1 MKTRKT
7 KKSNKQVT
15 FKRMAAGMLAG
26 VMLLGNTGT
35 ALAANADSLRAEGQA
50 AVEAGDYEIARE
62 IYGEILQMNE
72 AGVADFW
79 NAGRIEH
86 ALGFYYSANEMQD
99 KAFEMMNEA
108 GDPTAIYEQK
118 IKSMYAAG
126 KYWLVEKYYKEAVE
140 KGIANAFMAAH
151 YGDALANCKQNKKA
165 IEVYEKGIE
174 AYSEDNDG
182 YIAAYLYDIGD
193 CYKIM
198 GKTEEAAVTYE
209 EALYY
214 GGDTAKYNSKM
225 TALELE
231 YKLNNVDNVVALY
244 LGDKTNEEIADTL
257 SKYECYD
264 EALQYYEK
272 AENEDGTDMRSSK
285 AKTYYRMGLPKE
297 AAALYEEFILENPD
311 DIDAM
316 NMLGGIYCD
325 ELGRYDEAKE
335 LFEKIVEIN
344 PKANATKGNLAVVA
358 RKSGKLDEVPGIY
371 HEAIGMNEAYI
382 YAYNYEIKYQK
393 DITVDDAIEVLKG
406 YPGWPKT
413 TEMQALML
421 AETIEVD
428 FMTETTLSSY
438 LDYFKERLSEDGGNY
453 YYMQTVASILCAL
466 GKYEEALSYY
476 EQALEVAGILTY
488 YANNGLGNCY
498 YYNQDYEM
506 AAKYFGAN
514 ADAEYSKGSR
524 LDVAECHI
532 AAGQFDQAREAIDQ
546 YLAEG
551 GTTDDVSDK
560 YMLIAY
566 QEEDYE
572 GLLTYAEKC
581 LEQTPDS
588 LKAKAYK
595 AAALTA
601 LGQEGADTVI
611 EDIDSIRYTY
621 EDKDVLIA
629 ESILGRLDKAKEI
642 YQFLLENYPKTA
654 REAVYDYELRNLRYD
669 PEFCEMAGLEAPVAK
684 EATEQE
690 NLGEVTEGNAAENS
704 EETGVQAD
712 GNPIPVVAGVGIVA
726 VLIGIVAVLVKR
738 RESTK

>member
-7 KKSNKQVT
+7 KKSNKQVIL
-15 FKRMAAGMLAG
+15 KRMAAGMLAG

-35 ALAANADSLRAEGQA
+35 ALAANSDELRSEGQA
-50 AVEAGDYEIARE
+50 AFEAGDYEIAKE
-62 IYGEILQMNE
+62 VYGEILAMDD

-79 NAGRIEH
+79 NAGRTDY
-86 ALGFYYSANEMQD
+86 ALGFYYSANEKQD
-99 KAFEMMNEA
+99 KAFEKLGETDN
-108 GDPTAIYEQK
+108 PTGLYEQK

-126 KYWLVEKYYKEAVE
+126 RYWLVEKYYNEAAAE
-140 KGIANAFMAAH
+140 GIANAFMTSY
-151 YGDALANCKQNKKA
+151 YGDALASCKQDAKA
-165 IEVYEKGIE
+165 IEVYERIIE
-174 AYSEDNDG
+174 VYAGGDGG
-182 YIAAYLYDIGD
+182 YIANYLYAIGD
-193 CYKIM
+193 CQKSM
-198 GKTEEAAVTYE
+198 GKTGEAAATYE
-209 EALYY
+209 EALGY
-214 GGDTAKYNSKM
+214 GGDEAKYNTKM
-225 TALELE
+225 AALELE

-257 SKYECYD
+257 SEYECYD

-272 AENEDGTDMRSSK
+272 AENEDGTDMRTSK
-285 AKTYYRMGLPKE
+285 AYTYFSMGLPKE
-297 AAALYEEFILENPD
+297 AAALYEEVILENPED
-311 DIDAM
+311 TASM
-316 NMLGGIYCD
+316 NMLGSIYCD

-335 LFEKIVEIN
+335 LFENIVELN
-344 PKANATKGNLAVVA
+344 PKANGTKGNLAVVA

-371 HEAIGMNEAYI
+371 QEVIGMNEAYV
-382 YAYNYEIKYQK
+382 YAYNNWIKYQK
-393 DITVDDAIEVLKG
+393 DITVDGAVEILKG

-421 AETIEVD
+421 ADTINVD
-428 FMTETTLSSY
+428 FMTETSLNSY

-453 YYMQTVASILCAL
+453 YYMQTVASLLCAL
-466 GKYEEALSYY
+466 GQYEEALPYY
-476 EQALEVAGILTY
+476 EQALEAAGVLTY
-488 YANNGLGNCY
+488 YATNGLGNCY

-506 AAKYFGAN
+506 AALYYGVN
-514 ADAEYSKGSR
+514 ADAEYWKGSR
-524 LDVAECHI
+524 LDVAECYI
-532 AAGQFDQAREAIDQ
+532 VSGQCEQAREAIDQ

-551 GTTDDVSDK
+551 GTDDVS
-560 YMLIAY
+560 YYHMLIAY

-572 GLLTYAEKC
+572 ALLTYAEKC

-595 AAALTA
+595 AVALTA

-611 EDIDSIRYTY
+611 EDIDSIQYTY
-621 EDKDVLIA
+621 EDTDVLIA

-654 REAVYDYELRNLRYD
+654 REVVYDYELRNLLND
-669 PEFCEMAGLEAPVAK
+669 PEFCEMAGLEAPAV
-684 EATEQE
+684 EETTEQE
-690 NLGEVTEGNAAENS
+690 NSGEVTEENVTENS